1 MLVLY
6 LATQH
11 VRILPKPPHTKLNLQ
26 SDLPFLTSLTQTLS
40 IWNPINQSSFLNTD
54 SDDNNNSLVVANLA
68 EVQQLDNRSR
78 QPKKGDLITYFSHDF
93 DVWLHFKIISKAKA
107 RSKYTG
113 YYNICYL
120 DIDREDNGIYFNMDP
135 FWSVQEDMEKRE
147 PDKQP
152 KLLRYTSDCNS
163 VHPPFQWTIYL
174 SVYKGGYKTE

>member
-1 MLVLY
+1 M
-6 LATQH
+6 
-11 VRILPKPPHTKLNLQ
+11 
-26 SDLPFLTSLTQTLS
+26 
-40 IWNPINQSSFLNTD
+40 
-54 SDDNNNSLVVANLA
+54 
-68 EVQQLDNRSR
+68 
-78 QPKKGDLITYFSHDF
+78 
-93 DVWLHFKIISKAKA
+93 HFKIISKAKA

-163 VHPPFQWTIYL
+163 VGALVSLFLLQINKNCHSILNTGSTQLPSL
-174 SVYKGGYKTE
+174 A